1 MKEMKF
7 SEAIGKMKV
16 GDRFK
21 FIRGEILTMV
31 EHETGDFNTFKS
43 NLYGEYILVEPDLM
57 VQLGKIITAEPV
69 VLSAEEFY
77 TSFRDEIR
85 FPGNNQQ
92 LSTII
97 EQAFEA
103 GDKNGRLERDLE
115 LRPIIEYCKKQ
126 VELNRHS
133 YWQDLI
139 GLIKNLKP
147 LD

>member
-69 VLSAEEFY
+69 VLSAFEFSSLPKNKQVPY
-77 TSFRDEIR
+77 EREGDYIERLFRE
-85 FPGNNQQ
+85 GHN
-92 LSTII
+92 
-97 EQAFEA
+97 
-103 GDKNGRLERDLE
+103 NGRLERDLE

-139 GLIKNLKP
+139 GLIENLKP